1 MSQERREI
9 SKEEVVPELWDAY
22 MKTDEFLVEKRI
34 KSINSTHRLVRE
46 AEERGLK
53 RVYNNFLEELSAS
66 GDLRD
71 LLIKRTIID
80 WIDEWKHMHD
90 ILFADVYIDRGR
102 FRRKGEDVYFGYP
115 EDKERHRIPDGAE
128 VQQEIVKVADL
139 VSGTLSYVDIDN
151 IDVVCEFLARVHYE
165 FIRVHPFNDGNGRI
179 ARAIVDQLSVC
190 LGYVPVLAGYPR
202 TDEDVKK
209 KYHAAI
215 NDCIGDGNR
224 RSLSEWIS
232 SQMLEKLKNIA

>member
-9 SKEEVVPELWDAY
+9 GKDEVVQSLWDAY
-22 MKTDEFLVEKRI
+22 MLTDEYLVDKRVY
-34 KSINSTHRLVRE
+34 SINSTHWLVRE

-53 RVYNNFLEELSAS
+53 RVYNDFLEELNAA
-66 GDLRD
+66 GDLRE
-71 LLIKRTIID
+71 LLIKRNKFD

-90 ILFADVYIDRGR
+90 ILFADVYVDRGR
-102 FRRKGEDVYFGYP
+102 FRKNGEDVYFGYP
-115 EDKERHRIPDGAE
+115 EDKERHHIPDGAE

-139 VSGTLSYVDIDN
+139 VSGGLEYVNVEIIEN
-151 IDVVCEFLARVHYE
+151 VCEFLARVHYE

-202 TDEDVKK
+202 TDEDVKS
-209 KYHAAI
+209 KYHKAI
-215 NDCIGDGNR
+215 EKCIGDGNR
-224 RSLSEWIS
+224 KSLSEWILV
-232 SQMLEKLKNIA
+232 QMTEKLKSMA